1 MIIVKNLSKCFGKFV
16 VFDLISVKIERGF
29 MFILGLNGGGK
40 SIFLKLCVGF
50 YRFSLG
56 RVEVFGEVFWSNER
70 VKLWF
75 GVFFDLFVFLKY
87 RIGWEWFDYIVR
99 FKGVDDDNVLES
111 VEMFLVMGFF
121 DRWIGEYFV
130 GMMKWFFLV

>member
-1 MIIVKNLSKCFGKFV
+1 MWGFIGLVWGELKFLV
-16 VFDLISVKIERGF
+16 
-29 MFILGLNGGGK
+29 
-40 SIFLKLCVGF
+40 
-50 YRFSLG
+50 RF
-56 RVEVFGEVFWSNER
+56 FWSNER